1 MDIRANPPHF
11 STMRLSVLDQSM
23 IVSGRSPSSSI
34 RETVELARL
43 CDRLGYH
50 RYWLSEH
57 HSSDSIAGSAPEVLL
72 AALAMV
78 TTRIRLGSAGI
89 MLPHYS
95 SLKVAEQFRVLEAL
109 APGRI
114 DLGLG
119 RAPGSDGRT
128 AFALNPNAAEAA
140 NAFPAQ
146 LRDVMAW
153 VSGGALPD
161 GHPFRT
167 VVAQPVGET
176 APQVWIL
183 GSSTY
188 GAQVAAYF
196 GLPYCYAYF
205 FTEGQGASEAL
216 SLYRETYRPSPR
228 HPAPE
233 SAIAVFALAAD
244 TQAEAELLFTP
255 REVWRAERERGRFV
269 ALPSPE
275 EAAAYRFTGA
285 ELDRNAL
292 IRERAAYGTPG
303 VVRQRLTAI
312 AGSVGADEVALVTA
326 LHNQAARRRSFELI
340 SREFGLEGTVSLQ
353 AAE

>member
-1 MDIRANPPHF
+1 
-11 STMRLSVLDQSM
+11 M
-23 IVSGRSPSSSI
+23 IVSGRPPAASI

-43 CDRLGYH
+43 CDGLGYH
-50 RYWLSEH
+50 RFWVSEH

-78 TTRIRLGSAGI
+78 TTRIRLGSAGV

-95 SLKVAEQFRVLEAL
+95 ALKVAEQFRVLDAL

-114 DLGLG
+114 DLGVG

-146 LRDVMAW
+146 LRDLMAW

-161 GHPFRT
+161 NHPFRS
-167 VVAQPVGET
+167 VVAQPSGTTSPELWV
-176 APQVWIL
+176 L

-188 GAQVAAYF
+188 GAQVAAFF

-205 FTEGQGASEAL
+205 FTEGQGAMEAL
-216 SLYRETYRPSPR
+216 ETYRATYRPSGA
-228 HPAPE
+228 HPHPY

-244 TQAEAELLFTP
+244 TQAEAERLFAP

-269 ALPSPE
+269 PLPSPE
-275 EAAAYRFTGA
+275 EAAAYPFTDA
-285 ELDRNAL
+285 EQARNAAT
-292 IRERAAYGTPG
+292 RERSAYGTPDVVHARLEAIGASHG
-303 VVRQRLTAI
+303 VDEI
-312 AGSVGADEVALVTA
+312 AVVTA
-326 LHNQAARRRSFELI
+326 LHDPVARRRSFTLLAEA
-340 SREFGLEGTVSLQ
+340 FGLGERVRL

>member
-1 MDIRANPPHF
+1 
-11 STMRLSVLDQSM
+11 MRLSVLDQSM
-23 IVSGRSPSSSI
+23 IVSGRSPASSI
-34 RETVELARL
+34 RDTVELARL

-50 RYWLSEH
+50 RYWVSEH
-57 HSSDSIAGSAPEVLL
+57 HSSDSIAGSAPEILL

-109 APGRI
+109 APGRM

-140 NAFPAQ
+140 TAFPAQ
-146 LRDVMAW
+146 LRDLMAW
-153 VSGGALPD
+153 VSGTPLPE
-161 GHPFRT
+161 GHAFRT
-167 VVAQPVGET
+167 VVAQPAGET
-176 APQVWIL
+176 APEVWIL

-205 FTEGQGASEAL
+205 FTEGQGAAEAL
-216 SLYRETYRPSPR
+216 SLYRGTYRPSAR
-228 HPAPE
+228 HSSPNT
-233 SAIAVFALAAD
+233 AIAVFALAAD
-244 TQAEAELLFTP
+244 TQAEAEHLFTP

-269 ALPSPE
+269 PLPSPE
-275 EAAAYRFTGA
+275 EAAAYPFTPA
-285 ELDRNAL
+285 ELSRNAA
-292 IRERAAYGTPG
+292 IRERAAYGTPA
-303 VVRQRLTAI
+303 VVRQRLTAV
-312 AGSVGADEVALVTA
+312 AEELGADEVAVVTA

-340 SREFGLEGTVSLQ
+340 SREFGLAGETTLL